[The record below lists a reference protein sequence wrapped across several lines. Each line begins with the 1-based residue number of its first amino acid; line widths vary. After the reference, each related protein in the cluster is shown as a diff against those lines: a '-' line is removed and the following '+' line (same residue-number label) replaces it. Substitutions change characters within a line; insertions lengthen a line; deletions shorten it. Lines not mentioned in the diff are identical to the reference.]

1 MLWLS
6 GLRVRKQTGL
16 SAESK
21 LGRRHYKILST
32 SQRPSVPGRVINTP
46 SRPHCTT
53 VYAALFLS
61 VMTPLSKLWR
71 IDLRF
76 ADGSTVEEATQ
87 SVGNMEVDDD
97 PPTEEETTDEE
108 ELGDETG

>member
-1 MLWLS
+1 
-6 GLRVRKQTGL
+6 
-16 SAESK
+16 
-21 LGRRHYKILST
+21 
-32 SQRPSVPGRVINTP
+32 
-46 SRPHCTT
+46 
-53 VYAALFLS
+53 
-61 VMTPLSKLWR
+61 MTPLSKLWR

-108 ELGDETG
+108 DSGDETG